1 MSEMQASRVMLI
13 GIHHDVNI
21 LQLNENKMEMVTY
34 SMHKEMYITYVVL
47 VITMYFITMTRT
59 IRKSFLNIKK

>member
-13 GIHHDVNI
+13 GIRHDVNI

-34 SMHKEMYITYVVL
+34 IMHKEMYITYVVL

-59 IRKSFLNIKK
+59 IRQSFLNIEK